1 MYILCGSQMRTAEKI
16 AVENGTSFEQL
27 MENAGMGAAEAIR
40 RRFASRLMP
49 GSNILILLGRGN
61 NGGDGLVIARALLQ
75 WQPELTVNIVFCLG
89 DQLSP
94 LAALNLSRLEEFKQ
108 VHLWTE
114 TDRKTT
120 EWLCQK
126 SDLILDGIF
135 GTGFHGQL
143 PESAATA
150 VRAANQS
157 GAKRI
162 ALDIPTGING
172 DNGIAA
178 MDSFRADYTCTFAA
192 KKPAHI
198 LKSSRSFCGEVETID
213 IGISG
218 QILGQISGSITLLC
232 SDKIRQLLP
241 ARRPDSNKGNYGKL
255 LIAGGCQT
263 MTGAVL
269 LAAEA
274 AARCGTGLVMAA
286 APEHALFPIR
296 IRLPEALQ
304 YPLPLALSGAVSAD
318 AHPSLL
324 EKANHWATGIL
335 CGCGMS
341 LTEET
346 KALVSTLLESCH
358 TPMVLDA
365 DALNA
370 LSQVGTQKLK
380 EAKAPIILTPHM
392 LEFSRLSGLSIEDI
406 QKNRFEIA
414 AQFAEEYRVTLVL
427 KDATTV
433 IASDGQLFI
442 NENGNPGLSKGG
454 SGDTLAGII
463 AAFLAQGVSPLDAAE
478 CGVYLHA
485 EAGDIA
491 AGKLSEYAMLP
502 QDVIRCLPDAF
513 KSLTN

>member
-1 MYILCGSQMRTAEKI
+1 MCILSGNQMRTAEKI

-40 RRFASRLMP
+40 KRFASRLTP

-75 WQPELTVNIVFCLG
+75 WQPELTVDIVFCLG

-94 LAALNLSRLEEFKQ
+94 LASLNLSRLDAFSQ
-108 VHLWTE
+108 VHLWKNADQTAI
-114 TDRKTT
+114 DQ
-120 EWLCQK
+120 LCQK
-126 SDLILDGIF
+126 SSLILDGIF

-143 PESAATA
+143 PESVAVA

-157 GAKRI
+157 GAIRI

-178 MDSFRADYTCTFAA
+178 EDSFQADYTYTFAA

-198 LKSSRSFCGEVETID
+198 LKSSRHFCGEVEIIN
-213 IGISG
+213 IGIG
-218 QILGQISGSITLLC
+218 QEILRQMPGSITLLS

-241 ARRPDSNKGNYGKL
+241 TRRPDSNKGNYGKL

-286 APEHALFPIR
+286 APEHALLAVR

-304 YPLPLALSGAVSAD
+304 YPLPLAESGAISSAV
-318 AHPSLL
+318 HPELL

-346 KALVSTLLESCH
+346 KTLVSRLLENCR

-370 LSQVGTQKLK
+370 LAQIGIEKLK
-380 EAKAPIILTPHM
+380 QAKAPVILTPHM

-406 QKNRFEIA
+406 RKNRFEIA
-414 AQFAEEYRVTLVL
+414 ARFAEEYQVTLVL

-463 AAFLAQGVSPLDAAE
+463 AAFLAQGISPLDAAV

-485 EAGDIA
+485 SAGDIA
-491 AGKLSEYAMLP
+491 SEKLSEYAMLP
-502 QDVIRCLPDAF
+502 QDVIRCLHDVF
-513 KSLTN
+513 RKLT

>member
-1 MYILCGSQMRTAEKI
+1 MCILNGSQMRSAEKI

-27 MENAGMGAAEAIR
+27 MENAGMGAADAIR
-40 RRFASRLMP
+40 RRYHSLLTS

-75 WQPELTVNIVFCLG
+75 WQPELSVDIVFCLG

-94 LAALNLSRLEEFKQ
+94 LASLNLSRLEEYPQ

-114 TDRKTT
+114 MEQDAIDR
-120 EWLCQK
+120 LCKK
-126 SDLILDGIF
+126 SSLILDGIF

-143 PESAATA
+143 PESVAMA

-157 GAKRI
+157 SAKRI
-162 ALDIPTGING
+162 ALDIPTGVNG

-178 MDSFRADYTCTFAA
+178 ADSFQADYTCTFAA

-198 LKSSRSFCGEVETID
+198 LKSSRSLCGEVEIID
-213 IGISG
+213 IGIS
-218 QILGQISGSITLLC
+218 QEILKHVSGNITLL
-232 SDKIRQLLP
+232 SPEMIRKLLP

-269 LAAEA
+269 LASEA

-286 APEHALFPIR
+286 APEHALLPIR

-304 YPLPLALSGAVSAD
+304 YPLPLAKSGAVSAD
-318 AHPSLL
+318 AHSGLL
-324 EKANHWATGIL
+324 EKANDWATGVL

-346 KALVSTLLESCH
+346 KLLVSTILESCH

-370 LSQVGTQKLK
+370 LAQIGAEKLK
-380 EAKAPIILTPHM
+380 DANAPVILTPHM
-392 LEFSRLSGLSIEDI
+392 LEFSRLSGLNIREI
-406 QKNRFEIA
+406 QENRFEIA
-414 AQFAEEYRVTLVL
+414 ARFSEEYRVTLVL

-433 IASDGQLFI
+433 IASDGKLFM

-454 SGDTLAGII
+454 SGDTLAGTI
-463 AAFLAQGVSPLDAAE
+463 AAFLAQGVSAQSAAI

-485 EAGDIA
+485 AAGDIA
-491 AGKLSEYAMLP
+491 AQKLTEYAMLP
-502 QDVIRCLPDAF
+502 QDVIHCLPDAF
-513 KSLTN
+513 SQIT